1 MLRLSEKKIPVTIS
15 YSQYKEDLTEDKK
28 ILLAAMCLVSKG
40 EKLLVEKDITLEDFI
55 TIKVTPVHIYH
66 PVSDRADAG
75 YPKLGSEPRAPA
87 PSLKSREACAIL
99 TGYVEAEVGDWCHIL
114 WPSQSRGLQE
124 VGMQK
129 MLGDSWMLPLQV
141 LGPAVVGVAVAVE
154 VMVINPLSESVKDC
168 TLMVEGSGL
177 LQGQLSIE

>member
-1 MLRLSEKKIPVTIS
+1 M
-15 YSQYKEDLTEDKK
+15 D
-28 ILLAAMCLVSKG
+28 
-40 EKLLVEKDITLEDFI
+40 
-55 TIKVTPVHIYH
+55 
-66 PVSDRADAG
+66 
-75 YPKLGSEPRAPA
+75 
-87 PSLKSREACAIL
+87 
-99 TGYVEAEVGDWCHIL
+99 DWCHIL

-124 VGMQK
+124 VGMQR